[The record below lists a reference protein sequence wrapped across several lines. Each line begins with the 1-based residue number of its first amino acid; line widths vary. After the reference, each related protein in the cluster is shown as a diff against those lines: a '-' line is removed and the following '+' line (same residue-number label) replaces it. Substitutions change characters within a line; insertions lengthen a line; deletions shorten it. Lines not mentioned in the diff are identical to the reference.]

1 VTDLAICMAR
11 ALFIQTR
18 NPNMITVD
26 ILESKKACRGQIKLF
41 KEHFPNGS
49 PLTIESALSVASI
62 FDWGWAAHNL
72 LSANGLKTYKEQ
84 RSPLYNTYRDQV
96 ASLWETCRK
105 QTAPLDKTYEEQIA
119 SLWYT
124 CRDQIVSL
132 RKTYDDQAASLS
144 NTYEEQIAFLF
155 ASLYISEQFGL

>member
-49 PLTIESALSVASI
+49 PLTVESALSVATI

-105 QTAPLDKTYEEQIA
+105 QTAPLDKTYEEQI
-119 SLWYT
+119 
-124 CRDQIVSL
+124 VSL

>member
-1 VTDLAICMAR
+1 M
-11 ALFIQTR
+11 F
-18 NPNMITVD
+18 TVD
-26 ILESKKACRGQIKLF
+26 ILESKKACLSQIKLF

-49 PLTIESALSVASI
+49 PLTVESALSVATI

-105 QTAPLDKTYEEQIA
+105 QTAPLDKTYEEQI
-119 SLWYT
+119 
-124 CRDQIVSL
+124 VSL

>member
-11 ALFIQTR
+11 VLSNQTR

-105 QTAPLDKTYEEQIA
+105 QTAPLDKTYEEQI
-119 SLWYT
+119 
-124 CRDQIVSL
+124 VSL